1 MLRTSFLGMKL
12 KNPVFI
18 AAGPWNRDGRGLRNS
33 IVAGAGAVVTES
45 IVSDTMLDVRPR
57 IASDSMGAQN
67 IRLYSDIQI
76 EGWER
81 EMEIAR
87 LGKGPDG
94 RGAAIIAS
102 ISGHSPSELAY
113 LASKMEK
120 YGADAIELSVSN
132 PAIEALEVIASH
144 SDIIFEMTKEVV
156 GSVKIPVLVKLSQ
169 NTTNISK
176 VARAVKD
183 AGGAG
188 VSAINTVRG
197 ILGVDIET
205 ASPSLATYGGISGK
219 YIRPLGLA
227 SVATISQTVDI
238 PISGIGGIDSAHAA
252 IEYMML
258 GADTVQV
265 ATAVMLGGRGAVAGI
280 LQGME
285 EWGRE
290 HNLKNISDIRGAAL
304 DKLKAFD
311 EMKFEPAVSRANS
324 VACRESC
331 SKCIDTC
338 MYGAISRSGDSIR
351 VDRIRC
357 TGCGLCNFV
366 CPAKKLKLSW

>member
-1 MLRTSFLGMKL
+1 MLQTDFLGMKL

-33 IVAGAGAVVTES
+33 IAAGAGAVVTES

-57 IASDSMGAQN
+57 IASDDLGAQN

-81 EMEIAR
+81 EIEIAR
-87 LGKGPDG
+87 SGRDPDG

-132 PAIEALEVIASH
+132 PAIEALEVVASH
-144 SDIIFEMTKEVV
+144 SDIMFEMTREVV
-156 GSVKIPVLVKLSQ
+156 GAVKIPVIVKLSQ
-169 NTTNISK
+169 NTTNLSK

-205 ASPSLATYGGISGK
+205 ASPSLVTYGGISGK

-238 PISGIGGIDSAHAA
+238 PISGIGGIDSSYAA

-258 GADTVQV
+258 GAGTVQV
-265 ATAVMLGGRGAVAGI
+265 ATAVMLEGRGIVSEI

-285 EWGRE
+285 EWGRS
-290 HNLKNISDIRGAAL
+290 HDLQNISDIRGAAL
-304 DKLKAFD
+304 DKLKSFD
-311 EMKFEPAVSRANS
+311 EMKFEPAVSRAGG
-324 VACRESC
+324 VACRENC
-331 SKCIDTC
+331 SRCIDTC
-338 MYGAISRSGDSIR
+338 MHGAISRSGDSISVER
-351 VDRIRC
+351 SRC
-357 TGCGLCNFV
+357 TGCGLCISI
-366 CPAKKLKLSW
+366 CPAKKLKLEW